1 MSATAAQAELG
12 ISAVTTDPLYA
23 DPYWMPEKIVENN
36 LTKQKQPCV
45 YKPFEG
51 TGAPSSSPYQWEVPP
66 DPNWWVD
73 AEIMVRGRYRV
84 VVKDAT
90 TGQPKPWGD
99 AERTKLLGTG
109 TDLNDVKYGMIDD
122 IGQTMWSRISLQDN
136 GIPIEDPNPRPYPFR
151 YKFENIMNFDEK
163 KKGRVFKYSQN
174 HVPESSTR
182 ASDVICSDAAKRR
195 FKNLAKNEFTD
206 FELVL
211 HTDFLSMDNSIPT
224 SNELRIV
231 LDRTSDDF
239 IFIRDPKYDT
249 ACKTAQTPVTPL
261 IPMLELKYVE
271 LKVLKSQPSTN
282 RRKSGLPAVTIGRMR
297 DKAIGPNNTNFN
309 FGGVFRGEDLP
320 QQVLVTLLPQKAWNG
335 DMLTDPFH
343 WKKPKVVE
351 ACLVVDG
358 VHYEPL
364 EKLSNQRHGEDG
376 HGDLDMY
383 LSTMRAAGYQ
393 YLARDGTLDI
403 DKDQWTNHTF
413 FLAFDRSPGK
423 NNSLSTIFRPKPGQ
437 HMDLVLH
444 LKEGFDVTYVLLV
457 YGIYKTYLEFN
468 GDGSLNR
475 VPHIIC

>member
-45 YKPFEG
+45 YRPFEG
-51 TGAPSSSPYQWEVPP
+51 TGASSSSPYQWEVPP

-73 AEIMVRGRYRV
+73 AEVVVRGRYRV

-90 TGQPKPWGD
+90 TGQPKVWEKTERD
-99 AERTKLLGTG
+99 ALLGPDG
-109 TDLNDVKYGMIDD
+109 TDVKYGMIDD

-151 YKFENIMNFDEK
+151 YKFENILNFDDK
-163 KKGRVFKYSQN
+163 KKYRVFKYCQN
-174 HVPESSTR
+174 HVAETPDR
-182 ASDVICSDAAKRR
+182 GKLVKCSPAAKQR

-206 FELVL
+206 FEVVL
-211 HTDFLSMDNSIPT
+211 HTDFLSMDNQIPT

-239 IFIRDPKYDT
+239 IFIRDPVYET
-249 ACKTAQTPVTPL
+249 ACNEAQPAVTPL
-261 IPMLELKYVE
+261 IPMLELRYVE
-271 LKVLKSQPSTN
+271 LKVMKSQPSTN
-282 RRKSGLPAVTIGRMR
+282 RRKSGVPAVTIGRMR
-297 DKAIGPNNTNFN
+297 DKAIAPNNTNFN
-309 FGGVFRGEDLP
+309 FGNLFRGEDLP

-335 DMLTDPFH
+335 DMLTDPFQ
-343 WKKPKVVE
+343 WIKPKVVE

-364 EKLSNQRHGEDG
+364 EKLTNQKNGEDG

-383 LSTMRAAGYQ
+383 LSSIRAAGYQ
-393 YLARDGTLDI
+393 YLARDGTMDI
-403 DKDQWTNHTF
+403 DMDQWSNHNF

-444 LKEGFDVTYVLLV
+444 LKESFEETYVLLV
-457 YGIYKTYLEFN
+457 YGIYKTYVEFN
-468 GDGSLNR
+468 SDGTLKR